1 MPYQFTEWEQE
12 PEPQASSSHA
22 GGPPRKITG
31 VGTLDPPVPP
41 KSREPLFPIA
51 GSLFVRMVA
60 VVILIGIV
68 VATFL
73 LVLPTH

>member
-1 MPYQFTEWEQE
+1 MPYEFTEREHE
-12 PEPQASSSHA
+12 PEPQASASHA

-41 KSREPLFPIA
+41 KRQGPLFPIA
-51 GSLFVRMVA
+51 GSLFVRIFA
-60 VVILIGIV
+60 AVILVGIV

-73 LVLPTH
+73 LLLPPH